1 MSDTPPPL
9 RVGDRERRAVDE
21 RLLEAVGDGVLTLS
35 EYDER
40 SAALWQARTRDELDG
55 LVADLPGHVPAVPA
69 ASAPAVTGER
79 RPLRA
84 VGVMSEERLSGPVA
98 PGQQVQG
105 WALMGSAKLDL
116 RRDDLPSRVDVL
128 VRSVMGDVEVL
139 VPPGAS
145 VHLSGFSVMGE
156 RRSDVGDGPGPE
168 VHVDAIAVMGSVKVT
183 HGDGTVVRTGRT
195 AGVPTPRP
203 SSTAVPQRHDVY
215 RPAGH
220 LARLS
225 HAVKRAGVLVVP
237 AALLAAV
244 FAAGP
249 DGRAIFGNTTELVA
263 PGESEVHVSRLFG
276 NVTVV
281 VPDGH
286 RVDTGGIAL
295 FGNTER
301 EGAFPSADGPV
312 VSVRSYGAFGNVE
325 VVTQEQWEREQAE
338 DEAEDRRDELQEQ
351 REDREDD

>member
-40 SAALWQARTRDELDG
+40 SAVLWQARTRDELDR

-69 ASAPAVTGER
+69 ASPPAVVGDLKPR
-79 RPLRA
+79 RA
-84 VGVMSEERLSGPVA
+84 VGVMSEERLTGPVA

-116 RRDDLPSRVDVL
+116 RRDDLPDRVDVL

-145 VHLSGFSVMGE
+145 VHLSGFSVMGD
-156 RRSDVGDGPGPE
+156 RKSDVGEGPGPE
-168 VHVDAIAVMGSVKVT
+168 VHVDAIAVMGSVKVS

-195 AGVPTPRP
+195 SSPVPAPRP
-203 SSTAVPQRHDVY
+203 SSTVVPQRHDVH
-215 RPAGH
+215 RSGGH
-220 LARLS
+220 LT
-225 HAVKRAGVLVVP
+225 RALGRFKGLLVP
-237 AALLAAV
+237 AAVLGAV
-244 FAAGP
+244 VLAGP
-249 DGRAIFGNTTELVA
+249 DNVSIFGDSVERVA
-263 PGESEVHVSRLFG
+263 TDDRNVQISTLFG
-276 NVTVV
+276 STTVV
-281 VPDGH
+281 VPDD
-286 RVDTGGIAL
+286 RTVDFGGVLL
-295 FGNTER
+295 FGER
-301 EGAFPSADGPV
+301 ECEGDCATASGEV
-312 VSVRSYGAFGNVE
+312 VHVRTFGGFGSVE
-325 VVTQEQWEREQAE
+325 VVTESQYAEEQRREQAE
-338 DEAEDRRDELQEQ
+338 DRREELEEQ